1 MGIKLSAAFKAG
13 IILAFG
19 LCTTGA
25 MADDFDACKV
35 QGGHTGQGTRNP
47 GQSDVSVKDAI
58 PNSIYHYEIWY
69 QGGNN
74 SMTYYEDGTFS
85 AEWNGSND
93 FLARVGLKYNSDKT
107 FQELSPISADYHFTK
122 QPGNAS
128 YSYIGIYGWT
138 QEPLSEYYITDDWF
152 GGKPNP
158 GNRVGEVQVDGETY
172 DIYTNTRYNAPSIL
186 DHNETFT
193 QYFSVR
199 RNARQCGHIDITA
212 HMKAWEKYG
221 FKGKLYEAKLLVEA
235 GGGATGKI
243 DFDVLR
249 MQDANTIAAEEAA
262 KSSSSEPESSSSETP
277 SSSSEKTPE
286 SSSEA
291 PESSSEIAPASSTEA
306 APASSSEIAP
316 ASSSEMAPASSD
328 QSEALHAVVAFKGV
342 AGTYQVFNMLGKYM
356 GKVELAE
363 GSSMAEL
370 IKVKYGKAGVYMV
383 KRAGLVS
390 AISVK

>member
-1 MGIKLSAAFKAG
+1 MGNKISGVLKAG
-13 IILAFG
+13 VILAFG
-19 LCTTGA
+19 LCATSA
-25 MADDFDACKV
+25 LADDFDACKE
-35 QGGHTGQGTRNP
+35 QGGHTGEGTRNP
-47 GQSDVSVKDAI
+47 GKSDVSVKDAI

-74 SMTYYEDGTFS
+74 SMTYYQDGTFS

-107 FQELSPISADYHFTK
+107 YQELSPITADYKFTK
-122 QPGNAS
+122 QSGNAS

-243 DFDVLR
+243 DFNVLR

-262 KSSSSEPESSSSETP
+262 KSSAAEPESSADA
-277 SSSSEKTPE
+277 TPE
-286 SSSEA
+286 SSAEVLPTSSAEA
-291 PESSSEIAPASSTEA
+291 LPTSSADA
-306 APASSSEIAP
+306 APITPGDSTIAIHT
-316 ASSSEMAPASSD
+316 AAKFS
-328 QSEALHAVVAFKGV
+328 VT
-342 AGTYQVFNMLGKYM
+342 AGEFQVFNMLGKYM
-356 GKVELAE
+356 GKVLLAD
-363 GSSMAEL
+363 GTSLNDA
-370 IKVKYGKAGVYMV
+370 IYAKFGKAQVYMV
-383 KRAGLVS
+383 KKDGLVKP
-390 AISVK
+390 VRVTK

>member
-1 MGIKLSAAFKAG
+1 MRKRVLGLMAG
-13 IILAFG
+13 AVALVFCA
-19 LCTTGA
+19 TNA
-25 MADDFDACKV
+25 MADDFNACQEK
-35 QGGHTGQGTRNP
+35 GGHTGEGTTNR
-47 GQSDVSVKDAI
+47 GQSNVSVKDAI

-74 SMTYYEDGTFS
+74 SMTYYQDGTFS
-85 AEWNGSND
+85 AEWNSSND

-107 FQELSPISADYHFTK
+107 YQELSPITADFKFTK
-122 QPGNAS
+122 QSGNAS

-138 QEPLSEYYITDDWF
+138 QEPLSEYYITEDWF

-199 RNARQCGHIDITA
+199 RNARQCGHIDISA

-235 GGGATGKI
+235 GGGASGKI
-243 DFDVLR
+243 DFSVLR
-249 MQDANTIAAEEAA
+249 MQDANTIAAAQ
-262 KSSSSEPESSSSETP
+262 SSSSEPESSSSEAP
-277 SSSSEKTPE
+277 GSSSEK
-286 SSSEA
+286 A
-291 PESSSEIAPASSTEA
+291 PESSSSGM
-306 APASSSEIAP
+306 APASSSSEAVAASSSDAAP
-316 ASSSEMAPASSD
+316 ASSSEMAPASSGTGFD
-328 QSEALHAVVAFKGV
+328 ALHTVVAFNGV
-342 AGTYQVFNMLGKYM
+342 AGTYQVFNMLGKYL
-356 GKVELAE
+356 GKIEFDQ
-363 GSSMAEL
+363 GSSMNEL
-370 IKVKYGKAGVYMV
+370 VKMKFGKAGVYML
-383 KRAGLVS
+383 KRAGQVS

>member
-212 HMKAWEKYG
+212 HMKAWEQYG

-235 GGGATGKI
+235 GGGASGKI

-249 MQDANTIAAEEAA
+249 MQDANTIAAAQ
-262 KSSSSEPESSSSETP
+262 SSSSEPESSSSEAP
-277 SSSSEKTPE
+277 SSSSED
-286 SSSEA
+286 A

>member
-1 MGIKLSAAFKAG
+1 MRKRVLGLMAG
-13 IILAFG
+13 AVALAF
-19 LCTTGA
+19 CATNA
-25 MADDFDACKV
+25 MADDFNACQEK
-35 QGGHTGQGTRNP
+35 GGHTGEGTTNR
-47 GQSDVSVKDAI
+47 GQSNVSVKDAI

-74 SMTYYEDGTFS
+74 SMTYYQDGTFS
-85 AEWNGSND
+85 AEWNSSND

-107 FQELSPISADYHFTK
+107 YQELSPITADFKFTK
-122 QPGNAS
+122 QSGNAS

-138 QEPLSEYYITDDWF
+138 QEPLSEYYITEDWF

-199 RNARQCGHIDITA
+199 RNARQCGHIDISA

-235 GGGATGKI
+235 GGGASGKI
-243 DFDVLR
+243 DFSVLR
-249 MQDANTIAAEEAA
+249 MQDANTIAAAQ
-262 KSSSSEPESSSSETP
+262 SSSSEPESSSSEAP
-277 SSSSEKTPE
+277 GSSSEK
-286 SSSEA
+286 A
-291 PESSSEIAPASSTEA
+291 PESSSSGM
-306 APASSSEIAP
+306 APASSSSEAVAASSSDAAP
-316 ASSSEMAPASSD
+316 ASSSEMAPASSGTGFD
-328 QSEALHAVVAFKGV
+328 ALHTVVAFNGV
-342 AGTYQVFNMLGKYM
+342 AGTYQVFNMLGKYL
-356 GKVELAE
+356 GKIEFDQ
-363 GSSMAEL
+363 GSSMNEL
-370 IKVKYGKAGVYMV
+370 VKMKFGKAGVYML
-383 KRAGLVS
+383 KRAGRVS